1 MLRSGEAGLKKN
13 FQNGILL
20 LTRSH
25 SNFYNHLE
33 TGGGWLNEVEASL
46 RGRKHMQLRLQKSSE
61 GGLYGHKK
69 SWQDQEE
76 SPGKEKGR
84 GQEEE
89 VVGTTLLEAIH

>member
-1 MLRSGEAGLKKN
+1 
-13 FQNGILL
+13 
-20 LTRSH
+20 
-25 SNFYNHLE
+25 
-33 TGGGWLNEVEASL
+33 
-46 RGRKHMQLRLQKSSE
+46 MQLRLQKSSE

-89 VVGTTLLEAIH
+89 VVGSTLLEAIH